1 MSTNNHWT
9 CPYCKRDATITHS
22 NVTTRGGSFHNNN
35 KDGSLY
41 IEFTAITCP
50 NMQCKEYAIKANLYK
65 CNHDFDR
72 KEGAALTTWQLRP
85 SSNAKVFPNFVPKP
99 ILDDYTEACLIVD
112 LSPKASATLSRR
124 CLQGIIRDFWG
135 ISKNKLFDEIN
146 EIKTKVDIETWNA
159 INAVRSIGNIGAHM
173 EKDINI
179 VIDVDPQEAQLLI
192 ELIEMLIKEW
202 YVARNTRELNLAK
215 IVAIADSK
223 KVPIQ
228 NIVV

>member
-1 MSTNNHWT
+1 MSTKNHWT

-22 NVTTRGGSFHNNN
+22 NITLRGGSFDNDN
-35 KDGSLY
+35 KDGSMY

-50 NMQCKEYAIKANLYK
+50 NMQCKEYEIKGRLFKYND
-65 CNHDFDR
+65 HIDR
-72 KEGAALTTWQLRP
+72 KEGIALMTWPLRP

-99 ILDDYTEACLIVD
+99 ILDDYTEACLIVN

-159 INAVRSIGNIGAHM
+159 IDAVRSIGNIGAHM

-202 YVARNTRELNLAK
+202 YIARNTRELNLAK

-223 KVPIQ
+223 K
-228 NIVV
+228 